1 MGDRGPRV
9 SGIRSVKNDGL
20 DACLVELLPGR

>member
-9 SGIRSVKNDGL
+9 SGIRSVKNDNC
-20 DACLVELLPGR
+20 DVRLVELLPGR